1 MLFGDPKPMVTAKPD
16 DAQPQSF
23 AAPLPVGSFT
33 VYSIDEARLSL
44 KAGPL
49 DLLQMSPGKLNY
61 SLSMSQLGHIQI
73 YRERSDK
80 PLLKR
85 GVNWPGSLVFS
96 FVVQARGRGW
106 LSGREVDPRASL
118 VADGE
123 ELPEI
128 ITPAELDLLF
138 IVVDRQWLSE
148 RIGDGASRQITGGAR
163 NLRCFAA
170 WHEHALVLRRLS
182 PLLPGQSLAG
192 PPGSSIRHPA
202 LLPMGAAGGATLAEE
217 MVLEALLDVL
227 GSVHRVEALRETDHK
242 RLIDQ
247 ARRLMRGDAPERA
260 TMTQVAAHLGVSRR
274 HLQTC
279 FNTSVGIPA
288 IEFVRA
294 ERLNQVRKALVE
306 ARRAGLE
313 VSIGD
318 IAADWGFWHLSRFAA
333 DYRDMF
339 GELPSK
345 TLRPYAPPAARRA
358 AQRITSQNG

>member
-1 MLFGDPKPMVTAKPD
+1 MLTAKHD
-16 DAQPQSF
+16 DAQPST
-23 AAPLPVGSFT
+23 APLPVGSFT

-44 KAGPL
+44 KAGQL

-96 FVVQARGRGW
+96 FVVQARGHGW
-106 LSGREVDPRASL
+106 LSGRAVDPQASL

-128 ITPAELDLLF
+128 ITPEELDLLF

-148 RIGDGASRQITGGAR
+148 RIGDGASRQIAGSAR

-170 WHEHALVLRRLS
+170 WHEHSLVLRRLF
-182 PLLPGQSLAG
+182 PLLPGQSRAG
-192 PPGSSIRHPA
+192 QPAQVVQHPA
-202 LLPMGAAGGATLAEE
+202 LGQGAGASLGGGALAED

-247 ARRLMRGDAPERA
+247 ARLLMRGDAPERA
-260 TMTQVAAHLGVSRR
+260 TMSQVAAHLGVSRR

-306 ARRAGLE
+306 ARCAGRD
-313 VSIGD
+313 VAIGD

-345 TLRPYAPPAARRA
+345 TLRPYELPAARRA